1 MAEDQNRAASPI
13 RNGIFGRCPRCGD
26 GRLYSGYLKVAQSCG
41 ACGLDFSGHD
51 AGDGPVVP
59 IMLIVGFAVVGAA
72 FWLEFS
78 FTPPIWVHLVVWPPV
93 ILGLCMG
100 LLPPIKG
107 FFIGAQFKYRSVDN
121 EFPDEDV

>member
-1 MAEDQNRAASPI
+1 
-13 RNGIFGRCPRCGD
+13 
-26 GRLYSGYLKVAQSCG
+26 
-41 ACGLDFSGHD
+41 
-51 AGDGPVVP
+51 
-59 IMLIVGFAVVGAA
+59 MLIVGFAVVGAA